1 MSLLSTFPKDA
12 LLSKAWSIAF
22 HINNVD
28 IENILIL
35 KIQVILTFS
44 EVYHWVKRSIFLS
57 QTPQQQKFWKALVFS
72 KQFWD
77 LDRKCSFFSLGPGF
91 GIHASIEAYV
101 FLFTATTELVPSI
114 VGAFEFHCL
123 VPGHVHFPRSRGWA
137 KGSQSLLTRHN
148 QSISCHYN
156 DQMSVH
162 TRPDTQQT
170 DKGNLKL
177 MNQCCLFYVQS
188 TLIFS
193 VFFCFIFLNGWI
205 S

>member
-1 MSLLSTFPKDA
+1 M
-12 LLSKAWSIAF
+12 
-22 HINNVD
+22 D

-35 KIQVILTFS
+35 KIQVILTFL

-72 KQFWD
+72 KQFCD
-77 LDRKCSFFSLGPGF
+77 LDRKCNSFSLSPGF
-91 GIHASIEAYV
+91 GIHASIESYV

-123 VPGHVHFPRSRGWA
+123 VPGYVHFPCSLGWT

-156 DQMSVH
+156 DQVSVH
-162 TRPDTQQT
+162 TRPYTQQT
-170 DKGNLKL
+170 YKGNLKL
-177 MNQCCLFYVQS
+177 MKQCCLFYVQS

-193 VFFCFIFLNGWI
+193 VFFCFIFLNETVHWRVVTHI
-205 S
+205 